1 MSITASGVEQ
11 VSLSKLKPYPNNPR
25 RGDLHVLVESLTT
38 HGQYKPIVVQLSTNL
53 ILAGN
58 HTYKAAKQLGWKQI
72 AVTYVDCDD
81 AIAKRIMLADNRLTD
96 LANYDEINL
105 LGLLEALPDLQ
116 GTGFSQQD
124 IDELNSMVKG
134 LLQNPNEKE
143 RPDSKPK
150 KAPRVAIG
158 QFEFE
163 VLEDVANAWNEQ
175 LAQESDSSKP
185 RAISIIKDRLK
196 LPDPPPAMAQNP
208 VEPTVNQPT
217 CETVPIDL
225 IKIAGI
231 NPRQGDVGA
240 ITESLK
246 EFGQYRPIVVNKQTM
261 NIVAGNHTWQ
271 AAKSLNW
278 THIAVTY
285 IDVTPMDE
293 LKVILIDN
301 RSSDLANYN
310 TNDLRDILATVK
322 LAGTGFN
329 SADLGDIIAGGNPNA
344 GKPRVTGRKSLRVLD
359 YSIRVHSLQL
369 IVLLQGLS
377 TWEDIAIRLGIPIEG
392 CTIEEMN

>member
-1 MSITASGVEQ
+1 M
-11 VSLSKLKPYPNNPR
+11 
-25 RGDLHVLVESLTT
+25 
-38 HGQYKPIVVQLSTNL
+38 
-53 ILAGN
+53 
-58 HTYKAAKQLGWKQI
+58 
-72 AVTYVDCDD
+72 
-81 AIAKRIMLADNRLTD
+81 
-96 LANYDEINL
+96 
-105 LGLLEALPDLQ
+105 
-116 GTGFSQQD
+116 
-124 IDELNSMVKG
+124 
-134 LLQNPNEKE
+134 
-143 RPDSKPK
+143 
-150 KAPRVAIG
+150 
-158 QFEFE
+158 
-163 VLEDVANAWNEQ
+163 
-175 LAQESDSSKP
+175 
-185 RAISIIKDRLK
+185 
-196 LPDPPPAMAQNP
+196 
-208 VEPTVNQPT
+208 
-217 CETVPIDL
+217 PIDL

-329 SADLGDIIAGGNPNA
+329 NADLGDIISGGNPNA

-359 YSIRVHSLQL
+359 YSMRVHSSQM
-369 IVLLQGLS
+369 IGLLQEVFI
-377 TWEDIAIRLGIPIEG
+377 WEDIANRLGIPIEG

>member
-81 AIAKRIMLADNRLTD
+81 AIAKRIMLADNRMTD
-96 LANYDEINL
+96 LANYDENAL
-105 LGLLEALPDLQ
+105 LELLEALPDLQ
-116 GTGFSQQD
+116 GTGFTQND
-124 IDELNSMVKG
+124 IDELDKIVQGMT
-134 LLQNPNEKE
+134 KE
-143 RPDSKPK
+143 DSDDKPKESKPK
-150 KAPRVAIG
+150 AQMVIIG
-158 QFEFE
+158 KYKFE
-163 VLEDVANAWNEQ
+163 VMQEVAEAWNEQ
-175 LAQESDSSKP
+175 LAHESDNSKP
-185 RAISIIKDRLK
+185 RAINIIKDRLK
-196 LPDPPPAMAQNP
+196 LPDPPPAIAQNP

-217 CETVPIDL
+217 CDTVPIDL

-329 SADLGDIIAGGNPNA
+329 NADLGDIISGGNPNA

-359 YSIRVHSLQL
+359 YSMRVHSSQM
-369 IVLLQGLS
+369 IGLLQDVFI
-377 TWEDIAIRLGIPIEG
+377 WEDIANRLGIPIEG

>member
-81 AIAKRIMLADNRLTD
+81 AIAKRIMLADNRMTD
-96 LANYDEINL
+96 LANYDENAL
-105 LGLLEALPDLQ
+105 LELLEALPDLQ
-116 GTGFSQQD
+116 GTGFTQND
-124 IDELNSMVKG
+124 IDELDKIVQGMT
-134 LLQNPNEKE
+134 KE
-143 RPDSKPK
+143 DSDDKPKESKPK
-150 KAPRVAIG
+150 AQMVIIG
-158 QFEFE
+158 KYKFE
-163 VLEDVANAWNEQ
+163 VMQEVAEAWNEQ
-175 LAQESDSSKP
+175 LAYESDNSKP
-185 RAISIIKDRLK
+185 RAIGIIKERLK
-196 LPDPPPAMAQNP
+196 LPEPPPAIASEP
-208 VEPTVNQPT
+208 VEPEVNQPT
-217 CETVPIDL
+217 CDTVPIDL
-225 IKIAGI
+225 IKPAGI

-329 SADLGDIIAGGNPNA
+329 NADLGDIISGGNPNA

-359 YSIRVHSLQL
+359 YSMRVHSSQM
-369 IVLLQGLS
+369 IGLLQEVFI
-377 TWEDIAIRLGIPIEG
+377 WEDIANRLGIPIEG